1 MWLLPNGRASDRYTF
16 RLCPGSFCKTPFRRG
31 GVLRWFPVRSAE
43 VSSASRTSHSLESP
57 HTTAYPSKG
66 RGWSTKEFTGCIRVY
81 QKFTCLMVAVHTLK
95 RSGPLYLF
103 HSRSLWQLRDSA
115 NQFVHGLMPSNHHR
129 VKHLLQPTT
138 ASAPFP
144 LSPAFHRDTVF
155 TSGNTPA
162 PCVGAGSAWRLTRW
176 PCQGTGNRIFE
187 EFRA

>member
-31 GVLRWFPVRSAE
+31 GVLRWFPVSSAE
-43 VSSASRTSHSLESP
+43 VSSASRTPHSLESP

-81 QKFTCLMVAVHTLK
+81 QKFTCLMVAVHTLE
-95 RSGPLYLF
+95 RSGALHLF

-115 NQFVHGLMPSNHHR
+115 NQFVHGLISSNHHR
-129 VKHLLQPTT
+129 AKHLLRPTT

-144 LSPAFHRDTVF
+144 SLLRFTATPFLPLETPPPPAW
-155 TSGNTPA
+155 G
-162 PCVGAGSAWRLTRW
+162 
-176 PCQGTGNRIFE
+176 
-187 EFRA
+187 RAVHGD

>member
-31 GVLRWFPVRSAE
+31 GVLRWFPVSSAE
-43 VSSASRTSHSLESP
+43 VSSASRTPHSLESP

-95 RSGPLYLF
+95 RSGPLHLF
-103 HSRSLWQLRDSA
+103 IA
-115 NQFVHGLMPSNHHR
+115 GLYDNCGTQQTSSFMAF
-129 VKHLLQPTT
+129 LQPTT

-144 LSPAFHRDTVF
+144 SLLRFTATPFLPLETPPPPAW
-155 TSGNTPA
+155 G
-162 PCVGAGSAWRLTRW
+162 
-176 PCQGTGNRIFE
+176 
-187 EFRA
+187 RAVHGD